1 MIKSIL
7 NDALNTH
14 QLLVQDHSLH
24 QSIEQIA
31 KACIAALK
39 NDCKIILCGNG
50 GSFAD
55 AQHITAEFVGRFMK
69 ERKSLPAV
77 TLGCNASS
85 ITAIGNDYSF
95 DEIFSRELSSIG
107 NAGDVLIGIT
117 TSGNSSNVIRA
128 IEVAQKKN
136 ITSFGFTSSKKGQI
150 TELCPCIE
158 IPSTHTPRVQE
169 CHILIG
175 HIICEIVD
183 NQ

>member
-1 MIKSIL
+1 MIARL
-7 NDALNTH
+7 FYVVMVA
-14 QLLVQDHSLH
+14 V
-24 QSIEQIA
+24 
-31 KACIAALK
+31 C
-39 NDCKIILCGNG
+39 
-50 GSFAD
+50 D